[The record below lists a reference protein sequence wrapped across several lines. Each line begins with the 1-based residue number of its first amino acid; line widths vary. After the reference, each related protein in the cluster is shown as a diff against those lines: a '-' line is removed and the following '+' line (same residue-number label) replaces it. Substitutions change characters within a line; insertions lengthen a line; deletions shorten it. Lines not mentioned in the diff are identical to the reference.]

1 MESRNGTDYTQNYD
15 IIVRWMAD
23 ALRGQTLEVLGLKT
37 GRIEEVFGFEPADI
51 KVTSG
56 RVDVMARDDTGTLYH
71 IEEQRNLEKAD
82 MYRFAAYHFL
92 GAKQWGEKITDVIL
106 ASGDVYAGEKKIVTP
121 SGTYCPLVID
131 FSRKDGIKRL
141 EEIRQALRD
150 GSFTAWEELVFL
162 PLYGQETGAARSDF
176 AEKVLLFGT
185 ELCRAGKISSR
196 LLAATLLMSNKL
208 IDKKRLRELWEEIK
222 MLDILE
228 IAREKGMEEGV
239 ILGREEGKS
248 IGIQEGKFIGIQEGK
263 FIGIQEGK
271 SIGIQEGKIL
281 SAREMLSDALIEKF
295 TIIPRHISDSIQTI
309 ENQDI
314 AKGLF
319 RQALRCATLQEF
331 EEILKKV

>member
-1 MESRNGTDYTQNYD
+1 M
-15 IIVRWMAD
+15 
-23 ALRGQTLEVLGLKT
+23 
-37 GRIEEVFGFEPADI
+37 
-51 KVTSG
+51 
-56 RVDVMARDDTGTLYH
+56 
-71 IEEQRNLEKAD
+71 
-82 MYRFAAYHFL
+82 
-92 GAKQWGEKITDVIL
+92 
-106 ASGDVYAGEKKIVTP
+106 
-121 SGTYCPLVID
+121 ID
-131 FSRKDGIKRL
+131 FSRKDRRKRL
-141 EEIRQALRD
+141 EEIRQSLRD
-150 GSFTAWEELVFL
+150 GSFSAWEELVFL

-228 IAREKGMEEGV
+228 VAREKGMEEGV

-263 FIGIQEGK
+263 
-271 SIGIQEGKIL
+271 IL
-281 SAREMLSDALIEKF
+281 SAREMLSNALIEKF
-295 TIIPRHISDSIQTI
+295 TIIPRHISDCIQI
-309 ENQDI
+309 GRDQDI

-331 EEILKKV
+331 EEILKRV